1 MTLISLEED
10 KKTVSARFRKAENFA
25 FVKNDEINII
35 KNDYK
40 TEKSKEFFEYFTP
53 LGVKEIYIKALGY
66 KTFVKLQSLGV
77 KVYFVEGV
85 EEYENI
91 KTDNLVEI
99 DEQNA
104 KEKCTLGHK

>member
-10 KKTVSARFRKAENFA
+10 KKTVSARFRKAEYFA

-40 TEKSKEFFEYFTP
+40 TEKSKAFFEYFTP

-66 KTFVKLQSLGV
+66 KTFLKLQSLGV
-77 KVYFVEGV
+77 EVYFVEGV
-85 EEYENI
+85 EDYREIQKENLLKI
-91 KTDNLVEI
+91 ETH
-99 DEQNA
+99 NA
-104 KEKCTLGHK
+104 QELCTLGHK